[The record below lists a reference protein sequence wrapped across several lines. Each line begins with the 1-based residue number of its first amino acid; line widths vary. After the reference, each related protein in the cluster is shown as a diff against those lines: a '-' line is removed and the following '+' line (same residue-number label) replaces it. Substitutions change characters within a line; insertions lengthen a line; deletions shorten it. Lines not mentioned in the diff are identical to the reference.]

1 MGLTPAGRRK
11 GDIIAAPMAR
21 SEAQLSS
28 RTASAGTEM
37 ARSLSEAQG
46 FCAHLVRDHYENF
59 PVASR
64 LIPARL
70 RPAVQA
76 IYAFARTADDFADE
90 AAFEGE
96 RLERLAAWG
105 VMLENCYRGRA
116 DHPVFIALRAAVER
130 HGLPPDPFRD
140 LLRAFRLDVVKT
152 RHPDRASLLDY
163 CRLSANP
170 VGRLI
175 LHLFNRREP
184 RLLEWSD
191 AICTALQLTNHWQ
204 DVAVDMAK
212 DRIYLPEDAR
222 CQHGVGEEDLRQGRA
237 TKGFR
242 ALMKEEVA
250 GARALFDAGR
260 PLCDAVR
267 GRLRWELRLT
277 WQGGRRIL
285 EKIEQVDYD
294 VFARRPRLGVAD
306 ALRIS
311 RRAMMWAN

>member
-1 MGLTPAGRRK
+1 
-11 GDIIAAPMAR
+11 MA
-21 SEAQLSS
+21 SEGTQSS
-28 RTASAGTEM
+28 RAASAGRGAGTETS
-37 ARSLSEAQG
+37 RSLSEAQEY
-46 FCAHLVRDHYENF
+46 CARLVRGHYENF

-70 RPAVQA
+70 RPAMQA

-90 AAFEGE
+90 VAFEGE
-96 RLERLAAWG
+96 RLERLAEWEA
-105 VMLENCYRGRA
+105 MLEDCFRGRA
-116 DHPVFIALRAAVER
+116 DHPIFIALRDAVQR
-130 HGLPPDPFRD
+130 HQIPHDPFRD
-140 LLRAFRLDVVKT
+140 LLSAFRLDVVKA

-175 LHLFNRREP
+175 LHLFDHREP

-204 DVAVDMAK
+204 DVAVDMKK

-222 CQHGVGEEDLRQGRA
+222 RRHGVGEDDLRQGRA
-237 TKGFR
+237 TDGFR
-242 ALMKEEVA
+242 ALMKEEVTA
-250 GARALFDAGR
+250 ARALFNAGR

-277 WQGGRRIL
+277 LQGGLRIL
-285 EKIEQVDYD
+285 EKIEMVDYD
-294 VFARRPRLGVAD
+294 VFARRPRLGAAD
-306 ALRIS
+306 TLRIS
-311 RRAMMWAN
+311 RRAMMWAS

>member
-1 MGLTPAGRRK
+1 MATAG
-11 GDIIAAPMAR
+11 
-21 SEAQLSS
+21 
-28 RTASAGTEM
+28 
-37 ARSLSEAQG
+37 SLSEAQEY
-46 FCAHLVRDHYENF
+46 CARLVRGHYENF

-64 LIPARL
+64 LVPARL

-96 RLERLAAWG
+96 RLELLAHWES
-105 VMLENCYRGRA
+105 MLEECFRGRA
-116 DHPVFIALRAAVER
+116 EHPIFMALRAAVQQ
-130 HGLPPDPFRD
+130 HNLPPEPFRD
-140 LLRAFRLDVVKT
+140 LLAAFRLDVIKA

-175 LHLFNRREP
+175 LHLFDCAEQ

-191 AICTALQLTNHWQ
+191 DICTALQLTNHWQ

-222 CQHGVGEEDLRQGRA
+222 RRHGVSEDDLRQGRA
-237 TKGFR
+237 TAGFR
-242 ALMKEEVA
+242 ALMNEEVD
-250 GARALFDAGR
+250 GARALFDTGR

-277 WQGGRRIL
+277 LQGGLRIL

-294 VFARRPRLGVAD
+294 VFRRRPRLGTAD

-311 RRAMMWAN
+311 RRAMMWSG